1 MFVSKN
7 LQCGLLEANGIHTN
21 VLFMSDYVAFRLHLK
36 FDNLDLKFDLFY
48 IHVYTL
54 AVVDLLIC
62 WCLFKICSA

>member
-7 LQCGLLEANGIHTN
+7 LQCGLLEANDIHTN
-21 VLFMSDYVAFRLHLK
+21 ALFMSDYVAFRLHLK

-48 IHVYTL
+48 IYTL